1 MEEVSS
7 NYLFTDSF
15 LDFCILIILW
25 FIILWFYFIGFI
37 YGFIC
42 ILIILWFY
50 LSIDTSPFTSAFTT
64 QLRSWLGAAT
74 MRGQGGT
81 QFKLVQYLQTCIYV
95 RHSYL
100 YHISLL
106 SPRHVVQHD
115 HINASRHA
123 QSVMGP
129 GCSNN
134 HKGCELCI
142 IANRHNQEL
151 R

>member
-1 MEEVSS
+1 MV
-7 NYLFTDSF
+7 LFY
-15 LDFCILIILW
+15 
-25 FIILWFYFIGFI
+25 WFY
-37 YGFIC
+37 
-42 ILIILWFY
+42 LWFY
-50 LSIDTSPFTSAFTT
+50 LYFNNFMVLFEHRYLPFQPSRRNYEAG
-64 QLRSWLGAAT
+64 LALAT

-81 QFKLVQYLQTCIYV
+81 SQFKLVQYLQTCIYV

-100 YHISLL
+100 YHMSLL

-115 HINASRHA
+115 HINASKHA

-129 GCSNN
+129 GCSND